1 MTDADFCAARRAA
14 YPGAGLTNEGTE
26 SVDVAARVPT
36 SVVLQAL
43 LRDAPGEVSLEW
55 IVAHLQ
61 ERSFGIVMLLI
72 ALVGLVPGISPLA
85 ALMLAIPAVQMM
97 RGRGEPVLPRRLAT
111 RRLSKERLG
120 RILARLIPILRWL
133 ERLVRPRWPTPFEAT
148 KRVVG
153 FVILLL
159 GATLL
164 TPVPFSQVI
173 PALVIVLLA
182 FAFLEEDGVLL
193 CIALTAAL
201 VSLAITAAAVW
212 GAVEVAATL

>member
-1 MTDADFCAARRAA
+1 MT
-14 YPGAGLTNEGTE
+14 
-26 SVDVAARVPT
+26 ARVPT
-36 SVVLQAL
+36 SVVLQDL
-43 LRDAPGEVSLEW
+43 LRDAPDEVSLEW
-55 IVAHLQ
+55 IIAHLH

-85 ALMLAIPAVQMM
+85 AIMLAIPAVQMM
-97 RGRGEPVLPRRLAT
+97 RARSEPVLPRRLAT
-111 RRLSKERLG
+111 RRLSKARLG
-120 RILARLIPILRWL
+120 RILARVIPVLRWL

-153 FVILLL
+153 FVMLLL

-164 TPVPFSQVI
+164 APVPFSQVI

-193 CIALTAAL
+193 CIALAAAL
-201 VSLAITAAAVW
+201 ASLALTAAAVW

>member
-1 MTDADFCAARRAA
+1 MT
-14 YPGAGLTNEGTE
+14 
-26 SVDVAARVPT
+26 ARVPT
-36 SVVLQAL
+36 SVVLQDL
-43 LRDAPGEVSLEW
+43 LRDAPDEVRLEW
-55 IVAHLQ
+55 IIAHLH

-85 ALMLAIPAVQMM
+85 AIMLAIPAVQMM
-97 RGRGEPVLPRRLAT
+97 RARSEPVLPRRLAT
-111 RRLSKERLG
+111 RRLSKARLG
-120 RILARLIPILRWL
+120 RILARVIPVLRWL

-153 FVILLL
+153 FVMLLL

-164 TPVPFSQVI
+164 APVPFSQVI

-193 CIALTAAL
+193 CIALAAAL
-201 VSLAITAAAVW
+201 ASLALTAAAVW